1 MIFGNEENEKKNPA
15 GSVLEKSSKDSKFPN
30 SEISNKKYFL
40 LNQVKKVTTDKDII
54 YQVPDF
60 PFNGA
65 LKFITGL
72 DSEHQ
77 EPFSPNCNL

>member
-1 MIFGNEENEKKNPA
+1 MVTRKTRKKPPA

-60 PFNGA
+60 PFNGT

-72 DSEHQ
+72 DS
-77 EPFSPNCNL
+77 